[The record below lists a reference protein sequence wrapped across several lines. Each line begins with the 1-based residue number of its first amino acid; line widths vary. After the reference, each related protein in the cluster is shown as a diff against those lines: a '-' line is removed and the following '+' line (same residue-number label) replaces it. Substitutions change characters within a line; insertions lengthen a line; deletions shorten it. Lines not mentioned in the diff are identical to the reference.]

1 MSLGAALWTSREAFY
16 NGLTLARDGITLEQQ
31 FAARPALMRQFPQ
44 LEAFWK
50 RHVCPATMRPHSQA
64 FRPGISAI
72 AEKVARASYSV
83 VGKLLDAD
91 DSLAKVLAGDLG
103 PRYRNWRDAIEAAGN
118 ALQLTTEL
126 QFAVADKKAKKPTAA
141 SLAGRLGMVLDPFP
155 DWKTHWAADRDKAA
169 AYRNYLVHEG
179 LVYTV
184 TVQPT
189 GEVLVLG
196 PAGFG
201 AGVSWMQADA
211 SYTANPGHWR
221 PLAEVAQAVLGDTM
235 AFIDLTYGRLIRVM
249 DPLLVSP
256 AYQALWGWTA
266 APAQAMVTST
276 GLAPAPANT
285 MVSLQACSA
294 SKTVGGNPAV
304 KTIISSGGCNE

>member
-1 MSLGAALWTSREAFY
+1 MSLGTTLWKSKESFY

-50 RHVCPATMRPHSQA
+50 LHVCPATTRPHSQA
-64 FRPGISAI
+64 FRPGISTI
-72 AEKVARASYSV
+72 VEKIARASYSV
-83 VGKLLDAD
+83 AGKLLDAD
-91 DSLAKVLAGDLG
+91 DSLAKVLAGELG
-103 PRYRNWRDAIEAAGN
+103 SRYRNWRDAIEAAGN
-118 ALQLTTEL
+118 ALHLTTEL
-126 QFAVADKKAKKPTAA
+126 QFAVADRKATKPTSA
-141 SLAGRLGMVLDPFP
+141 SLAGQLGMVLDPFP
-155 DWKTHWAADRDKAA
+155 DWKTNWATDRDKAA

-184 TVQPT
+184 TRQDT

-201 AGVSWMQADA
+201 SGVSWMQADA
-211 SYTANPGHWR
+211 SYTANPGDWR
-221 PLAEVAQAVLGDTM
+221 PMAEVAQALLGDTM
-235 AFIDLTYGRLIRVM
+235 AFIDQTYGRLLGVM
-249 DPLLVSP
+249 DRLLVNP

-266 APAQAMVTST
+266 TPAPVTSI
-276 GLAPAPANT
+276 GPSPAPANT
-285 MVSLQACSA
+285 MMSMQACSA
-294 SKTVGGNPAV
+294 SKTVGAHLTI